1 MHDLL
6 IGQNMHPEFITFLTI
21 HNIKKNEA
29 KKIFLFKNFFF
40 LKFNFKVMN
49 GIIKILKN
57 VILFKKI
64 NTV

>member
-1 MHDLL
+1 
-6 IGQNMHPEFITFLTI
+6 MHPEVITFLTI

-29 KKIFLFKNFFF
+29 KKVFLFKKIFF
-40 LKFNFKVMN
+40 LKLIFKIIS
-49 GIIKILKN
+49 GIKKIVKN